1 MKNFFEF
8 SNKIIAEATGLIYC
22 GTFNH
27 CDVFK
32 CEQFDKDVGR
42 GMFYPVEYAKI
53 VNKKFDF
60 KSANRETELLIYDPG
75 AQRSVFI
82 NVKPE
87 GSFRHQIL
95 FERVFYSIK
104 SIPHLTKTGQ
114 LRIILADSDFQNS

>member
-8 SNKIIAEATGLIYC
+8 SNKIIAESVGLIYC

-27 CDVFK
+27 FDIFK
-32 CEQFDKDVGR
+32 SYQFDKDVGR
-42 GMFYPVEYAKI
+42 GMFYPVEFAKI

-60 KSANRETELLIYDPG
+60 KSVNQETELLIYDPTS
-75 AQRSVFI
+75 QRSVFI

-87 GSFRHQIL
+87 GSFRHQVL
-95 FERVFYSIK
+95 FERIFYSIK

-114 LRIILADSDFQNS
+114 LRIILTDLDFQNK